1 MEKLLGLDRIP
12 EVCML
17 CEKVE
22 LLGQDFGPSHPF
34 IYYGATIAQPR
45 SKDTSSLP
53 SLRTSANRMRLFFI
67 TSSRSAVLDGEIAC
81 IDDSGR
87 SVFNDL
93 LFRRAARAATGRE
106 ESPAEEIAVP

>member
-45 SKDTSSLP
+45 SKDTSSFP
-53 SLRTSANRMRLFFI
+53 WLRTSSNRKRRLFI
-67 TSSRSAVLDGEIAC
+67 TRS
-81 IDDSGR
+81 
-87 SVFNDL
+87 
-93 LFRRAARAATGRE
+93 
-106 ESPAEEIAVP
+106 